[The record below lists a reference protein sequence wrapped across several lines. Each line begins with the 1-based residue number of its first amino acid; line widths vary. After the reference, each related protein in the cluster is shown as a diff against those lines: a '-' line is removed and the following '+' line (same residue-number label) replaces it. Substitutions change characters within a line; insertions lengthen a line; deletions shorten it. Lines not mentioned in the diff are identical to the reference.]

1 MEITLNNRPEIF
13 DNEYLTVTQLLKEMK
28 FTFKIITVKHN
39 GHFIKKEDYDTTI
52 IRHGDVVAAIHMITG
67 G

>member
-1 MEITLNNRPEIF
+1 MKITLNNNIETF
-13 DNEYLTVTQLLKEMK
+13 DNEFLTVTDLLKEKK

-52 IRHGDVVAAIHMITG
+52 IRDGDIVAAIHMLTG

>member
-13 DNEYLTVTQLLKEMK
+13 DNEYLTVSQLLKEKK

-39 GHFIKKEDYDTTI
+39 GHFIKKEDYDKTI